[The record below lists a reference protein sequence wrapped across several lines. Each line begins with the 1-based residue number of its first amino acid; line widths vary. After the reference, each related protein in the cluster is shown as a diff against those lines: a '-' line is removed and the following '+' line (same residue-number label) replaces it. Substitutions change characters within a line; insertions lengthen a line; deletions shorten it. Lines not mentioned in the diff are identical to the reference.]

1 MFLSVTKFKHLQMR
15 SVLTKDRFKVSNW
28 QCRDDNC
35 SQLGLL
41 ASFPLLPCHQ
51 FARVLLAAVEH
62 VPDQVQGGQG
72 GCRGGLPP
80 PGELQAGAVH
90 LLQLLV
96 HVHRED
102 FLVPGN
108 FHRQP

>member
-35 SQLGLL
+35 SQLCLL

-51 FARVLLAAVEH
+51 LARVLLAAVEH

-72 GCRGGLPP
+72 GRRGGLPP